1 MNSDLSKLLETGISM
16 FTNEFQSRSTFPS
29 YDIFYDSNTL
39 LVILEIP
46 GISKEDIKLDFFNNM
61 LTVKGKKQ
69 KIIDKNVFQGE
80 IFYGNFERNIQ
91 LPISVT
97 SDQNVSIQLKNGLLL
112 ITIDVA
118 KELTNKFT
126 INLK

>member
-16 FTNEFQSRSTFPS
+16 FTNEFQSKSTFPS
-29 YDIFYDSNTL
+29 YDIYYDSNTL

-61 LTVKGKKQ
+61 LTVKGKKL
-69 KIIDKNVFQGE
+69 KIIDKQVFQGE
-80 IFYGNFERNIQ
+80 IFYGNFERHVQ

-97 SDQNVSIQLKNGLLL
+97 SDQNVSIQLQNGLLL
-112 ITIDVA
+112 VTIDVA
-118 KELTNKFT
+118 KELKNKFT

>member
-16 FTNEFQSRSTFPS
+16 FTNEFQSKSTFPS
-29 YDIFYDSNTL
+29 YDIYYDSDTL

-61 LTVKGKKQ
+61 LTVKGKKL
-69 KIIDKNVFQGE
+69 KIIDKQVFQGE
-80 IFYGNFERNIQ
+80 IFYGNFERHVQ

-97 SDQNVSIQLKNGLLL
+97 SDQNVSIQLQNGLLL
-112 ITIDVA
+112 VTIDVA
-118 KELTNKFT
+118 KELKNKFT

>member
-29 YDIFYDSNTL
+29 YDIFYESDTL

-97 SDQNVSIQLKNGLLL
+97 SDQNVSIQLQNGLLL

>member
-29 YDIFYDSNTL
+29 YDIFYDSDTL

-97 SDQNVSIQLKNGLLL
+97 SDQNVSIQLQNGLLL

>member
-1 MNSDLSKLLETGISM
+1 
-16 FTNEFQSRSTFPS
+16 
-29 YDIFYDSNTL
+29 
-39 LVILEIP
+39 
-46 GISKEDIKLDFFNNM
+46 M

-97 SDQNVSIQLKNGLLL
+97 SDQNVSIQLQNGLLL

>member
-97 SDQNVSIQLKNGLLL
+97 SDQNVSIQLKNGLL
-112 ITIDVA
+112 
-118 KELTNKFT
+118 
-126 INLK
+126 

>member
-16 FTNEFQSRSTFPS
+16 FTNEFQSKSTFPS
-29 YDIFYDSNTL
+29 YDIYYDSNTL

-46 GISKEDIKLDFFNNM
+46 GIAKEDIKLDFFNNM
-61 LTVKGKKQ
+61 LTVKGKKL
-69 KIIDKNVFQGE
+69 KIIDKQVFQGE
-80 IFYGNFERNIQ
+80 IFYGNFERHVQ

-97 SDQNVSIQLKNGLLL
+97 SDQNVSIQLQNGLLL
-112 ITIDVA
+112 VTIDVA
-118 KELTNKFT
+118 KELKNKFT

>member
-16 FTNEFQSRSTFPS
+16 FTNEFQSKSTFPS
-29 YDIFYDSNTL
+29 YDIYYDSDTL

-61 LTVKGKKQ
+61 LTVKGKKL
-69 KIIDKNVFQGE
+69 KIIDKQVFQGE
-80 IFYGNFERNIQ
+80 IFYGNFERHIQ

-97 SDQNVSIQLKNGLLL
+97 SDQNVSIQLQNGLLL
-112 ITIDVA
+112 VTIDVA
-118 KELTNKFT
+118 KELKNKFT

>member
-16 FTNEFQSRSTFPS
+16 FTNEFQSKSTFPS
-29 YDIFYDSNTL
+29 YDIYYDSNTL

-61 LTVKGKKQ
+61 LTVKGKKL
-69 KIIDKNVFQGE
+69 KIIDKQVFQGE
-80 IFYGNFERNIQ
+80 IFYGNFERHVQ

-97 SDQNVSIQLKNGLLL
+97 SDQNVSIQLQNGLLL
-112 ITIDVA
+112 VTIDVV
-118 KELTNKFT
+118 KELKNKFT